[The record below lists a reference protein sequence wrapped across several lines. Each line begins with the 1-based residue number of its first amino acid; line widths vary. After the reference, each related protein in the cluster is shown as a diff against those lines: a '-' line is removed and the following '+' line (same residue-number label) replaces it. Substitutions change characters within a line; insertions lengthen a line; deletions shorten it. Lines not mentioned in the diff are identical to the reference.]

1 MTVVTGDRFKKWENN
16 MLVGSLRFDYI
27 ERMVLDGQKVVHTE
41 KLAEGIGRVRNV
53 VMSPDGL
60 VYIGLEEPGMIVRLV
75 PVE

>member
-1 MTVVTGDRFKKWENN
+1 MLEIHHIVLVVIGVLEGDR
-16 MLVGSLRFDYI
+16 
-27 ERMVLDGQKVVHTE
+27 VVHTE

-53 VMSPDGL
+53 VMGPDGL

>member
-1 MTVVTGDRFKKWENN
+1 
-16 MLVGSLRFDYI
+16 
-27 ERMVLDGQKVVHTE
+27 MVLEGDKVIHTE
-41 KLAEGIGRVRNV
+41 KLVEGIGRVRNV